1 MIYDII
7 IIGAGTAGLTA
18 SIYGRRAGKSVLVLE
33 KETFGGQ
40 IVYSPAVENYP
51 GIPSVSG
58 NEFADSLLSQA
69 EALGAETD
77 LSGVEKLEII
87 EKDGAKMFRV
97 TSEYGEYTGRTVI
110 IATGASHRPLR
121 IEREEELTGSGV
133 SYCALCDGAFC
144 KDRPV
149 AVVGGG
155 DTACQDAVYL
165 AGVASK
171 VYLIHRRGE
180 FRAERSNVEKA
191 AATGRIEFVM
201 DSEVTSLNGR
211 NELESISV
219 RNKLTGNVRE
229 IKVNGL
235 FVAVGQ
241 TPATAVFKDIVAL
254 DANGYVIAGEDCR
267 TNVPGIFAAGD
278 VRTKKVRQLTTAAAD
293 GAVAATGALELL

>member
-1 MIYDII
+1 
-7 IIGAGTAGLTA
+7 
-18 SIYGRRAGKSVLVLE
+18 
-33 KETFGGQ
+33 
-40 IVYSPAVENYP
+40 
-51 GIPSVSG
+51 
-58 NEFADSLLSQA
+58 
-69 EALGAETD
+69 
-77 LSGVEKLEII
+77 
-87 EKDGAKMFRV
+87 MFRV